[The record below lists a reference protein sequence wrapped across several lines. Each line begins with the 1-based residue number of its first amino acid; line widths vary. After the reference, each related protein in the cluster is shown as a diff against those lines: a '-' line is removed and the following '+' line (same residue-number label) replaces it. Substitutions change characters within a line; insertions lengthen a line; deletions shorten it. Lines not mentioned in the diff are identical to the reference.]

1 MELAPSVFYFV
12 VYLEKKGGYMV
23 DVILYSVLAG
33 FILILLGVVIYV
45 RFRAKINEFPF
56 KEKINRL
63 KTHFQK
69 YHYWYLAITVIV
81 LAPIL
86 TYYLDSVLNPSRFKP
101 PPEIYVPP
109 PQTVANNNIIVLQI
123 FKLFVPLII
132 TILASVLLSIVSSRI
147 FKFKKH
153 GFLSQFPIELIV
165 RISLILIVAGMVA
178 KIFIFIVFF
187 SIDKNLLESNGTISR

>member
-1 MELAPSVFYFV
+1 MFDVMLYLFLASFF
-12 VYLEKKGGYMV
+12 
-23 DVILYSVLAG
+23 
-33 FILILLGVVIYV
+33 FILLGTGIYI
-45 RFRAKINEFPF
+45 RFREKINEFPF
-56 KEKINRL
+56 KEKNNGLIM
-63 KTHFQK
+63 HIQK
-69 YHYWYLAITVIV
+69 YRYWYLAVTVIV

-86 TYYLDSVLNPSRFKP
+86 YFYLNSVLNPPRFKP

-147 FKFKKH
+147 FKFKKY
-153 GFLSQFPIELIV
+153 GFLSQFPIETIV

-187 SIDKNLLESNGTISR
+187 SIDKNNALAWLMQE